1 KGAGILAVDADI
13 NVTRCEFRD
22 NFAVHWGGG
31 IYAEESTL
39 VVVDCVF
46 EGCRAGF
53 QSFAGEEDA
62 EGAGDSNALINGC
75 LFEGNYANNK
85 GGALHH
91 EDQQISII
99 GSVFYNNEAG

>member
-1 KGAGILAVDADI
+1 ADV

-39 VVVDCVF
+39 VVIDSLF

-53 QSFAGEEDA
+53 QSFPGEEEA
-62 EGAGDSNALINGC
+62 EGAG
-75 LFEGNYANNK
+75 
-85 GGALHH
+85 GGIA
-91 EDQQISII
+91 
-99 GSVFYNNEAG
+99 VR